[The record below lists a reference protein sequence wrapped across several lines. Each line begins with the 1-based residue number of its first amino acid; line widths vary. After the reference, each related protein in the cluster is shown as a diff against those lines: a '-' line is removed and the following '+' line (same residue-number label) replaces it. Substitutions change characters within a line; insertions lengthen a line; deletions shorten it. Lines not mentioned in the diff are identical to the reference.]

1 MTDITR
7 KPSAADSMRRA
18 LGITTDSG
26 EAASSDPIVRA
37 AQLQRKYG
45 PQKPAADPEQD
56 HLPLNTD
63 RVTDVVRAALSGD
76 TTVPQTA
83 QTAQLIRDLVGPTP
97 AEGRNE

>member
-7 KPSAADSMRRA
+7 KPSAADGLRGA
-18 LGITTDSG
+18 LGIATDSD

-45 PQKPAADPEQD
+45 SQKPAADPATD
-56 HLPLNTD
+56 PLPLNTD

-76 TTVPQTA
+76 TSVPQTA